1 MTASSWVRTSCTT
14 ETWTICNDC
23 LSLLS
28 LARTHTAPLHAAD
41 SPTAIDGKYVVVL
54 NEYLSDDDGM
64 PTTHNTVFVDN
75 GLIIQEPRMSLTIY
89 LHVQYSFGNEF
100 QEEIV
105 LDTDE
110 CKKQLV

>member
-1 MTASSWVRTSCTT
+1 MMVCPQRT
-14 ETWTICNDC
+14 
-23 LSLLS
+23 
-28 LARTHTAPLHAAD
+28 
-41 SPTAIDGKYVVVL
+41 
-54 NEYLSDDDGM
+54 
-64 PTTHNTVFVDN
+64 NTVFVDN
-75 GLIIQEPRMSLTIY
+75 GLIIQEPRMS